1 MILNATEISTRHRA
15 HVARRGLAVTAI
27 AAMALASTLAASPTA
42 SADPGPPDSEQLTPG
57 AFAFKAPA
65 EACKAQITL
74 TGASGASGEMY
85 DGDENST
92 NMGHGATVT
101 FTIPATAGQVFSGT
115 VGGQGGPADTA
126 GSNGGGAGAYE
137 NHAGGGGGGYSEVST
152 NSRLLAIAGGGGGGG
167 GGHDSFP
174 AVGGDAGVPT
184 ATGTF
189 AGSNGGP
196 GVGTNSGGQG
206 GQIGG
211 PGAGGVNPNDS
222 GYNGSPASGH
232 NGGNGTAGNPFH
244 GGDGGGGGGGYFG
257 GGGGAGSHDDE
268 GVLQG
273 GGGGGGSS
281 FLDPSA
287 SFVSGSLAAGFDG
300 SVKISW
306 TTCSYGIGLTKSASP
321 QRLKRRGQRITFSYV
336 VTNTGKSPLGQIN
349 VVETSFSG
357 GQAPIVVCP
366 TVPGGLQPGQ
376 SITCTAKYRAT
387 RRDLRRGKITSVAVA
402 NGTAASS
409 TRVSSQEA
417 AVVIKGKRRV
427 PRAPHTGARL
437 WLR

>member
-1 MILNATEISTRHRA
+1 MILDATEISTRHRA
-15 HVARRGLAVTAI
+15 HVVRRGLAVTAV
-27 AAMALASTLAASPTA
+27 AAMALASTLAASATA

-65 EACKAQITL
+65 EACKAEITL
-74 TGASGASGEMY
+74 AGASGASGE
-85 DGDENST
+85 EST

-115 VGGQGGPADTA
+115 VGGQGGPDYTA
-126 GSNGGGAGAYE
+126 GSNGGGTGANE
-137 NHAGGGGGGYSEVST
+137 GHNGGGGGGYSEIST
-152 NSRLLAIAGGGGGGG
+152 NSQLLAIAGGGGGGG
-167 GGHDSFP
+167 GGHNSIP

-184 ATGTF
+184 ATGAF

-196 GVGTNSGGQG
+196 GLGANSGGQG

-232 NGGNGTAGNPFH
+232 NGGNGMTGNPIH
-244 GGDGGGGGGGYFG
+244 AGDGGGGGGGYFG
-257 GGGGAGSHDDE
+257 GGGGAGNDPSDDDE
-268 GVLQG
+268 SGVIQG

-281 FLDPSA
+281 FLDHSA
-287 SFVSGSLAAGFDG
+287 SFVSGGLAAGFDG

-306 TTCSYGIGLTKSASP
+306 STCSYSIGLTKSASP

-357 GQAPIVVCP
+357 GRAPIVVCP

-376 SITCTAKYRAT
+376 SITCTGNYRAT

-402 NGTAASS
+402 NGTAAS
-409 TRVSSQEA
+409 RAQVVSQEA